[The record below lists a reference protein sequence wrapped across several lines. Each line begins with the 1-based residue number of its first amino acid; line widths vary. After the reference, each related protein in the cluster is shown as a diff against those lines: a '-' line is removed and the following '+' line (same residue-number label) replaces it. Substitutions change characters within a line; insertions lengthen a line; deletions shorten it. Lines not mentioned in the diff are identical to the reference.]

1 MAYKLKKCGDYR
13 TRRSF
18 SKSKNTMELSDL
30 LEVQKKS
37 YQRFLE
43 EGIREVFDELFPVES
58 FTGNVTIDFGDYS
71 FDEPR
76 YSIKEAKERM
86 VNYAAP
92 LKVKVMQNDAAKI
105 IHDFIKAT
113 CINMAIEFYYYSQ
126 DDRYEFIDD
135 TQPRFMTEENSVEID
150 SDVEYEETDEEPYLG
165 NVFEDFEKKINGGK

>member
-1 MAYKLKKCGDYR
+1 M
-13 TRRSF
+13 
-18 SKSKNTMELSDL
+18 
-30 LEVQKKS
+30 
-37 YQRFLE
+37 
-43 EGIREVFDELFPVES
+43 
-58 FTGNVTIDFGDYS
+58 VTITVIGLDPYMVRQISKDLSEKLADIYECSVDDINFYS
-71 FDEPR
+71 PECL
-76 YSIKEAKERM
+76 YIHNGVEQNTWNILVK
-86 VNYAAP
+86 VNAP

-105 IHDFIKAT
+105 IHDFIKAA